1 LLEKLKGREIGQR
14 LVGADGVVGALPGA
28 QLAVQL
34 SQLQRVG
41 RDLIKLFRVG
51 TVRAFDRAI
60 EFGGA
65 WRQHEQ
71 VQTALLA
78 SLLELSRERRTA
90 VDLQGADGKGHAV
103 SERVEELRR
112 TLGSSAGGPA
122 RHPSVKPDRGR

>member
-14 LVGADGVVGALPGA
+14 LVGADGVIGALPGA

-71 VQTALLA
+71 VQ
-78 SLLELSRERRTA
+78 REFSAGSIAKAFLDTMGVVPPDQKFKIEDA
-90 VDLQGADGKGHAV
+90 
-103 SERVEELRR
+103 
-112 TLGSSAGGPA
+112 TLGNSTFLERS
-122 RHPSVKPDRGR
+122 RRWSFQQSLWR